1 MSVPKPEAEN
11 IMMTFAQRLRK
22 EGRDEGVKKGQGE
35 LLLALL
41 RQRFEDVPAEVEAR
55 IARARVE
62 TLHRWAMRV
71 LDAGS
76 LDEVFED
83 S

>member
-1 MSVPKPEAEN
+1 
-11 IMMTFAQRLRK
+11 MMTFAQRLRK
-22 EGRDEGVKKGQGE
+22 EGRDEGMDEGMKKGMRKGQRE

-41 RQRFEDVPAEVEAR
+41 RQRFEDVPPEVEAR
-55 IARARVE
+55 VARARVE